1 MEQIIDFFNHPFFI
15 IIGGI
20 TTLIA
25 IVSFVYGVYIIL
37 SGVIPVWIRLGK
49 GLSNKKIALY
59 AENEYESLKS
69 LLIDSG
75 LFKAKNIEKISRDS
89 MAKGERHSMMLV
101 NFPEFSDKIPEIL
114 QYKKDSDSLIV
125 YAPQT
130 GGRLEPNLMNQIN
143 DNRNSIVVNFRGRL
157 LNDIVTSIIT
167 TTYEKR

>member
-1 MEQIIDFFNHPFFI
+1 MEQIIYFFNHPFFI
-15 IIGGI
+15 IIGGL

-25 IVSFVYGVYIIL
+25 IISFVYGVCIII

-59 AENEYESLKS
+59 AENDYESLKS

-75 LFKAKNIEKISRDS
+75 LFKAKNIEKISHDS
-89 MAKGERHSMMLV
+89 MGKGERHSMMLV
-101 NFPEFSDKIPEIL
+101 NYPEFLDEIPEIL
-114 QYKKDSDSLIV
+114 KYKKDSDSLIV

-130 GGRLEPNLMNQIN
+130 GGRLEPELMHQIN
-143 DNRNSIVVNFRGRL
+143 NNRNSIVVNFRGRL
-157 LNDIVTSIIT
+157 LNDIVISIIT